1 MFFWTSEGSCF
12 SSALLHLPSYSIWD
26 FDDSEFGDIQ
36 SICGALQEVR
46 VFTKGIIRA
55 FNT

>member
-55 FNT
+55 FNM